1 MYCYYLLALQPMQTW
16 VSNLISLSKKIG
28 LLIGLYMLCRLLFY
42 WFNYSYFSDLGLGQ
56 LFKIMISGLRF
67 DLSVIILSNSIF
79 LLLYILPIPIR
90 EARFYR
96 ILLLWLFILVNSIAI
111 LANCVDLIYF
121 QFTLKR
127 TTADVFNFFGGGIGN
142 DLGRLLPLFLKEYW
156 YIFLIWILLT
166 VATYYF
172 YRKLDKNTRLN
183 WNIKGYLS
191 QIVTVIVI
199 VPILILGYR
208 GGFQLKPI
216 SAVDAGEYTSM
227 KNVPLVI
234 STPFSI
240 LKTLDLQTIT
250 PTIYYTDE
258 NELKSIYNPYHKAE
272 TGEFKK
278 LNVFIIALESFSKE
292 YIGSINGTGTGCTP
306 FLDSLIGQ
314 SRTYVSAFANGK
326 TSIQGIPAIVASVPT
341 WMNEPYISSPYG
353 SNQINS
359 LSSLLKEKGYYTA
372 FFHGG
377 TNGTM
382 GFNGF
387 ASLAGYDNYYGRTEY
402 NNEKDYD
409 GNWGIWDEEFF
420 QYTIKTINQKK
431 QPFFAT
437 LFTLTSHHP
446 YPIPD
451 KYKER
456 FKDGKL
462 PIEKGIAYSDY
473 ALSKFFETAKTMSWY
488 KNTLFVLVAD
498 HTGITED
505 KFYQGKVGNN
515 AIPILYFMEGS
526 ELRGIDSTTTQ
537 QIDIQPSILDYINY
551 PSNYFSLGTSVFD
564 STVQHQAFMF
574 NSGIY
579 QIIDENYVLEFNG
592 EKATELYDFSKDSL
606 LENNL
611 LITNNEL
618 AKKLEKRTKAIIQ
631 TYQHSLINN
640 KMH

>member
-1 MYCYYLLALQPMQTW
+1 MQIW
-16 VSNLISLSKKIG
+16 ASNFISLSKKIG
-28 LLIGLYMLCRLLFY
+28 LLLCLYALCRLLFY
-42 WFNYSYFSDLGLGQ
+42 WFNHSYFSDLKFGQ
-56 LFKIMISGLRF
+56 LLIIMCSGLRF

-79 LLLYILPIPIR
+79 ILLYLLPFPFR
-90 EARFYR
+90 EARVFR
-96 ILLLWLFILVNSIAI
+96 VLLLWLFMAVNSIAI

-127 TTADVFNFFGGGIGN
+127 TTADVFHFFGGGIGN

-156 YIFLIWILLT
+156 YMFVIWILLSISI
-166 VATYYF
+166 YYF
-172 YRKLDKNTRLN
+172 YRKFDKNAP
-183 WNIKGYLS
+183 IKWDGKTYLT
-191 QIVTVIVI
+191 QFIVI
-199 VPILILGYR
+199 IILIPFLVIGYR

-216 SAVDAGEYTSM
+216 SAVDAGEYTSV

-240 LKTLDLQTIT
+240 LKTLDLQAIE
-250 PTIYYTDE
+250 PTVYYTDE

-278 LNVFIIALESFSKE
+278 LNIFIIALESFSKE
-292 YIGSINGTGTGCTP
+292 YIGSINGRGVGCTP

-314 SRTYVSAFANGK
+314 SRTFVNAFSNGK

-353 SNQINS
+353 SNQISS
-359 LSSLLKEKGYYTA
+359 LASLLKEKGYYTA

-387 ASLAGYDNYYGRTEY
+387 ASIAGYDNYYGRTEY

-420 QYTIKTINQKK
+420 QYTAKTISQKK
-431 QPFFAT
+431 EPFFAT

-451 KYKER
+451 KYKGR
-456 FKDGKL
+456 FKEGKL
-462 PIEKGIAYSDY
+462 PIEKTISYSDY
-473 ALSKFFETAKTMSWY
+473 ALSKFFETVKTMPWFQ
-488 KNTLFVLVAD
+488 NTLFVLVAD
-498 HTGITED
+498 HTGITVD
-505 KFYQGKVGNN
+505 RFYQDKVGNN
-515 AIPILYFMEGS
+515 AIPILYYMSGS
-526 ELRGIDSTTTQ
+526 ALKGIDSTTTQ

-551 PSNYFSLGTSVFD
+551 PSSYFSFGTSVFD
-564 STVQHQAFMF
+564 GTAQHQAFMF
-574 NSGIY
+574 YGSTY
-579 QIIDENYVLEFNG
+579 QIVENNYAMEFNG
-592 EKATELYDFSKDSL
+592 EKAIELYDFKKDSL
-606 LENNL
+606 LEHNL
-611 LITNNEL
+611 LIVKADLT
-618 AKKLEKRTKAIIQ
+618 KKLERKTKAIIQ
-631 TYQHSLINN
+631 TYQQSLINN